1 MLHAGSL
8 GWKAYV
14 RFGIWLVLS
23 LLVYVFFGVHSA
35 SDAQQERVLHER
47 SGRSPGQTEL
57 WNPHALI
64 LFALSACT
72 VPSRLTWKICTCTG
86 QEGRRRYH

>member
-23 LLVYVFFGVHSA
+23 LLVYVFYGVHSA
-35 SDAQQERVLHER
+35 SDAQQERVLHDR
-47 SGRSPGQTEL
+47 SGRCEPAWPGSLHT
-57 WNPHALI
+57 I
-64 LFALSACT
+64 CT
-72 VPSRLTWKICTCTG
+72 VPKP
-86 QEGRRRYH
+86 